1 MDTIGGGGAADL
13 ANGVYYRPNQD
24 LEYIDRLPDSGIVRT
39 NSIERRTDPSINAD
53 GIYNTNDDIFY
64 GGLNPGNDG
73 IYGSMDD
80 FYTTTAFSQVAKQGG
95 HVDADAD
102 NNKDHSIH
110 LTLAD
115 FSVADFVDYIQ
126 TIANFRAANGGT
138 MSRLD
143 YASRM
148 LEENKIN
155 LESAHGRIMDTDI
168 ATEAA
173 RMAQQNVLMQAG
185 AAMVSAN
192 QMNAVVL
199 QLLQ

>member
-1 MDTIGGGGAADL
+1 
-13 ANGVYYRPNQD
+13 
-24 LEYIDRLPDSGIVRT
+24 
-39 NSIERRTDPSINAD
+39 
-53 GIYNTNDDIFY
+53 
-64 GGLNPGNDG
+64 
-73 IYGSMDD
+73 
-80 FYTTTAFSQVAKQGG
+80 
-95 HVDADAD
+95 
-102 NNKDHSIH
+102 
-110 LTLAD
+110 
-115 FSVADFVDYIQ
+115 
-126 TIANFRAANGGT
+126 

-185 AAMVSAN
+185 AAMVSQAN